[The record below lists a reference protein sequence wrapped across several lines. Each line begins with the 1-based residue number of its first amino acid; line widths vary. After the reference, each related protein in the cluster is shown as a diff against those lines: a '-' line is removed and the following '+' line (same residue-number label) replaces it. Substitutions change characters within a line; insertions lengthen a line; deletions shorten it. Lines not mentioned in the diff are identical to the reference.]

1 MQILCYDPP
10 YSGLSSYVNG
20 EKASGLNRDLS
31 QQDESCME
39 MMSHFFGTANRTK
52 QTFGRIAVA
61 AQLISD
67 DISAFE
73 PDEYIPSDDQ
83 IVETIVLG
91 AMREMDSI
99 LRNALVHDRIEFYSS
114 MPIKMN
120 MAGIALERSLEMFS
134 DFRTVIAKT
143 GKEAVA
149 SRILAALDAYY
160 PTRVFGAANSD
171 VLFLSSDPFANK
183 AHAMKTD
190 ADDLSAEKVLA
201 ILATSGIEVALP
213 RIYSRDPDVIAEIK
227 ERFSS
232 ERLDYIAYLRGFLQE
247 CHLAIKAGNY
257 RDAWQFAQYGS
268 TNDLLIK
275 LHNFESAVAQSDKK
289 LLSTA
294 ATNISGKG
302 VSILQSILSGNWVGA
317 GWEVMSSLI
326 TSLNSGTERTKAEA
340 EYRMVSYAFHIKAS
354 AN

>member
-1 MQILCYDPP
+1 MKILCYDPP
-10 YSGLSSYVNG
+10 YSGLSSYVSG
-20 EKASGLNRDLS
+20 DKASGLNRDMS

-39 MMSHFFGTANRTK
+39 IMSHFFGTASTTK

-67 DISAFE
+67 DISVFE
-73 PDEYIPSDDQ
+73 PDKYIPSDDQ
-83 IVETIVLG
+83 VVETIILG
-91 AMREMDSI
+91 AMGEMNSI
-99 LRNALVHDRIEFYSS
+99 LRNAPENERIEFYSS
-114 MPIKMN
+114 TPIKMN
-120 MAGIALERSLEMFS
+120 MAGRALERSLEIFS
-134 DFRTVIAKT
+134 GIWPNIEKT
-143 GKEAVA
+143 DKEAVA
-149 SRILAALDAYY
+149 SRILDALDAYY
-160 PTRVFGAANSD
+160 PIRVFDAVNSD
-171 VLFLSSDPFANK
+171 ALFLSSDPFANK

-190 ADDLSAEKVLA
+190 ADDLSAEKILA
-201 ILATSGIEVALP
+201 ILATSGIEIALP

-232 ERLDYIAYLRGFLQE
+232 ERLDYIAYLRGFLKE

-257 RDAWQFAQYGS
+257 RDAWQFAQYSS
-268 TNDLLIK
+268 TNDLLVK

-294 ATNISGKG
+294 ATSISGKG
-302 VSILQSILSGNWVGA
+302 VSIFQSVLSGNWVGA

-326 TSLNSGTERTKAEA
+326 ASLNGGTERSKAKA
-340 EYRMVSYAFHIKAS
+340 EYRMVSYAFHIKES